1 MKSSSFFL
9 FVSLI
14 LSFLV
19 LSCSKDE
26 NPVIPPVTLPDAA
39 YTYILTTQENLNST
53 LTNLLANMDTTSA
66 LDSIRKLFLQDTSVA
81 SAYSDIQGVNVQYKN
96 GMRGG
101 IFINGDDEESGG
113 LSKIK
118 NLPDYP
124 KSLTKPQIVLPTSKA
139 GIFINSHYYERS
151 ALLSRINFFDS
162 FKNFLANQGY
172 SADTVLYT
180 SATLDK
186 FAGLSSYGYIHIYSH
201 GWAWPSRTNAS
212 EVYLLTGE
220 KASEATT
227 KKYWNDIQSGNIKI
241 AFVRQTASNT
251 YWINPAFFTKY
262 NNFQNSGS
270 LIYGGFCHSF
280 RGTWANQLVTN
291 AKAKVYLGYDWSVFT
306 NFNIETSLDFLN
318 MLTNYYTSG
327 PITVGE
333 YFNLHNDPVRVWKDN
348 RWVTLIYNGASD
360 FALWNSLVINSLLPD
375 RGTTGTA
382 VNISGTGFGNSQ
394 SASTV
399 KFNGVTATATVWSDT
414 LIKTSVPNGAT
425 TGNVIVKVDGKESN
439 GMLFT
444 IDGPEIT
451 TITPDS
457 GHVGDIIS
465 IAGTKLG
472 TDISAVKVYFNSI
485 PATEITQVNDTFI
498 GVKVPTNAVSGNV
511 YVEVS
516 GVASNTLYFKV
527 LSEAPVIDRIEPSS
541 ALPGNYIR
549 LYGVWKPTSTTPP
562 NTYLRIGGIDYP
574 IDPNLNWNAY
584 SYLKLL
590 LPEGVP
596 TGMQEVYL
604 IYDGQVSN
612 KTNLYV
618 GIPLDFILANSS
630 TLAAFSQIYVE
641 LLKPDQ
647 TTTSTA
653 IEIYTEPMSVQWDVR
668 NFSSSYTL
676 TNYYTEDFS
685 GKISDDGMSITEFSV
700 HKKSLTNSD
709 DIIFTLKENES
720 INLDSIYYSYYTTNL
735 LQNIYRGPEY
745 LADQEDILSKFD
757 ITGTIE
763 LTTGQVCTIQ
773 SLIPKVGETSY
784 NLYLTFK

>member
-26 NPVIPPVTLPDAA
+26 NPVITPVTQPDVT
-39 YTYILTTQENLNST
+39 YTYILTTQENLNIT
-53 LTNLLANMDTTSA
+53 LTDLLANMDTTSA
-66 LDSIRKLFLQDTSVA
+66 LDSVRKLFLQDTSVA

-113 LSKIK
+113 LGKIEK
-118 NLPDYP
+118 LHDYP
-124 KSLTKPQIVLPTSKA
+124 KSLTKSQIVLPTSKA
-139 GIFINSHYYERS
+139 GIFINPHYYERS

-227 KKYWNDIQSGNIKI
+227 KKYWDDIKSGNIKI
-241 AFVRQTASNT
+241 ALVRETASNT
-251 YWINPAFFTKY
+251 YWITPAFFTKY
-262 NNFQNSGS
+262 NNFQNCGS

-280 RGTWANQLVTN
+280 RGTWASNLVTN

-306 NFNIETSLDFLN
+306 NFNIETSLEFLN
-318 MLTNYYTSG
+318 LLTNYYTNG

-333 YFNLHNDPVRVWKDN
+333 YFNLHTDPVRVWKDN

-360 FALWNSLVINSLLPD
+360 FALWNTLVISSLLPD

-382 VNISGTGFGNSQ
+382 VDIIGSGFGNSQ
-394 SASTV
+394 GTSTV

-425 TGNVIVKVDGKESN
+425 TGNVIVKVDGIESN

-444 IDGPEIT
+444 INGPEIT
-451 TITPDS
+451 KITPDS
-457 GHVGDIIS
+457 GYVGDIIS

-472 TDISAVKVYFNSI
+472 SDISAVKVYFNSI
-485 PATEITQVNDTFI
+485 PATEITEIQDYYVK
-498 GVKVPTNAVSGNV
+498 VKVPVNAVSGNV
-511 YVEVS
+511 LVEVS
-516 GVASNTLYFKV
+516 GVASNILYFKV
-527 LSEAPVIDRIEPSS
+527 ISAAPVIDRIEPSS

-549 LYGVWKPTSTTPP
+549 LYGVWKPTSNTPP
-562 NTYLRIGGIDYP
+562 NTYLRIGGVDYP

-590 LPEGVP
+590 LPEEVP
-596 TGMQEVYL
+596 TGMQEVYF

-618 GIPLDFILANSS
+618 GIPLDFLLANPVHLVPFHKSM
-630 TLAAFSQIYVE
+630 LNYLNLIKQ
-641 LLKPDQ
+641 PQ
-647 TTTSTA
+647 
-653 IEIYTEPMSVQWDVR
+653 VR
-668 NFSSSYTL
+668 
-676 TNYYTEDFS
+676 
-685 GKISDDGMSITEFSV
+685 
-700 HKKSLTNSD
+700 
-709 DIIFTLKENES
+709 
-720 INLDSIYYSYYTTNL
+720 
-735 LQNIYRGPEY
+735 
-745 LADQEDILSKFD
+745 
-757 ITGTIE
+757 
-763 LTTGQVCTIQ
+763 
-773 SLIPKVGETSY
+773 
-784 NLYLTFK
+784 